1 MEKKNCKKNKKVDPV
16 YYLVVGGMGILFF
29 IFHTLSFLKGI
40 FYSFT
45 DWKGYG
51 DWNFVGLRNYLH
63 IFVDTDT
70 LGAYTFTFK
79 FAVITTILVNVI
91 SLVLATSL
99 NGKIKF
105 KNTIKAFY
113 FLPYM
118 LGSLIVGFI
127 FNYIFANLLPTVGKA
142 LGISSLSSNIL
153 GTNYAI
159 WGIIIVTVWSA
170 CAFNTLI
177 YIAGLQSIDTDVY
190 EAADLDGASGWKRFK
205 SITFPLLAPS
215 FTINMVLSAK
225 GFLMVY
231 DQIMA
236 MTDGGPGMSTTSI
249 AVLIYKKGFGG
260 GQFAYQSANAVVLFI
275 IVVAIS
281 IFQLRMLEKREERIG

>member
-1 MEKKNCKKNKKVDPV
+1 MKRIKKRKQAVDPI
-16 YYLVVGGMGILFF
+16 YYVIVSLMAVLFF
-29 IFHTLSFLKGI
+29 AFHTLSFIKGV

-45 DWKGYG
+45 NWKGYG
-51 DWNFVGLRNYLH
+51 DWSFVGLRNYIH
-63 IFVDTDT
+63 IFEDIDTI
-70 LGAYTFTFK
+70 GAYLFTFR
-79 FAVITTILVNVI
+79 FAIITTILVNII
-91 SLVLATSL
+91 SLLLACAL
-99 NGKIKF
+99 NAKIKF
-105 KNTIKAFY
+105 KNTLKAFY

-118 LGSLIVGFI
+118 LGILIVGFI
-127 FNYIFANLLPTVGKA
+127 FNYIFANLVPAFGKVFGIQA
-142 LGISSLSSNIL
+142 LSTNIL

-159 WGIIIVTVWSA
+159 WGIIIVTVWSS

-177 YIAGLQSIDTDVY
+177 YTAGLQSIDTDVY

-205 SITFPLLAPS
+205 YITFPLLAPS

-225 GFLMVY
+225 GYLMVY

-236 MTDGGPGMSTTSI
+236 MTDGGPGTSTTSI

-260 GQFAYQSANAVVLFI
+260 GQFAYQSANAVVLFV

-281 IFQLRMLEKREERIG
+281 LFQLRILEKREERLG